1 MKKFLLHILLLIM
14 LYNCAKAQKQEEK
27 KLDTKIKKTN
37 AVALQA
43 VQKEINLEEMIKN
56 EEKEREFKEEEEMKE
71 RIAKEQDK
79 QVILI

>member
-1 MKKFLLHILLLIM
+1 
-14 LYNCAKAQKQEEK
+14 
-27 KLDTKIKKTN
+27 
-37 AVALQA
+37 
-43 VQKEINLEEMIKN
+43 MIKN

>member
-1 MKKFLLHILLLIM
+1 MKKFVPLFIFLVLSFF
-14 LYNCAKAQKQEEK
+14 
-27 KLDTKIKKTN
+27 TN
-37 AVALQA
+37 AQA